1 MTSQAVFGELSIF
14 DFRFSI
20 EEMTSQAVFGELSI
34 FDFRFSIEEMTS
46 QAVFGE
52 RYYSPKSTILA

>member
-1 MTSQAVFGELSIF
+1 MTSQAVFGELSIL
-14 DFRFSI
+14 DFRF
-20 EEMTSQAVFGELSI
+20 Q
-34 FDFRFSIEEMTS
+34 IEEMTS